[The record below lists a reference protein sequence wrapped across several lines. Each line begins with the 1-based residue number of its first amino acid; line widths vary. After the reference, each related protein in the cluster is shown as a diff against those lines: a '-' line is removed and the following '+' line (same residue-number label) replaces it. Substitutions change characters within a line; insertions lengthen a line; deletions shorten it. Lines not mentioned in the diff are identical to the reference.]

1 MKMKIV
7 NILFIVFCCFST
19 FAHNALPAN
28 EEILNL
34 FNPTNRMYEIKEF
47 LYPVLTNMYY
57 HGQRYPSSEVVRVRA
72 QIYTNMMNYTK
83 SGSILKSDVPPFDV
97 ASYEHKFLMSWCFG
111 FPNVKNNMTTINEIA
126 DYIGTVEH
134 GMTRDQYLQKIFEG
148 IAKDYGIEVSSVTQQ
163 IKKVG
168 WTKIK
173 QGENFIKARN
183 YWYPI
188 FRGNSIQDRYRRDI
202 QRAFKEFIINDQL
215 SILTP
220 EEIPAFR
227 SNIVE
232 RAKLTDE
239 EAKLMFG
246 DFGVAR

>member
-1 MKMKIV
+1 V
-7 NILFIVFCCFST
+7 
-19 FAHNALPAN
+19 
-28 EEILNL
+28 
-34 FNPTNRMYEIKEF
+34 
-47 LYPVLTNMYY
+47 
-57 HGQRYPSSEVVRVRA
+57 
-72 QIYTNMMNYTK
+72 
-83 SGSILKSDVPPFDV
+83 
-97 ASYEHKFLMSWCFG
+97 KFLMSWCFG

-148 IAKDYGIEVSSVTQQ
+148 IAKDYGIEASSVTQQ

-173 QGENFIKARN
+173 QGENFIKARD

-202 QRAFKEFIINDQL
+202 QRKFKDKIIDYQL

>member
-1 MKMKIV
+1 MK
-7 NILFIVFCCFST
+7 FICMSFIGLVSSVA
-19 FAHNALPAN
+19 FAYVSL
-28 EEILNL
+28 
-34 FNPTNRMYEIKEF
+34 PTNDEIERTCSTSNSIGSIKTF
-47 LYPVLTNMYY
+47 LYPILTNMF
-57 HGQRYPSSEVVRVRA
+57 HNTTQYPSSEVVRVRS
-72 QIYTNMMNYTK
+72 QIYTNMMNFTK
-83 SGSILKSDVPPFDV
+83 SGSLPMRQKVRTPIGSLD
-97 ASYEHKFLMSWCFG
+97 HIFLMSWCFG
-111 FPNVKNNMTTINEIA
+111 FPNVKNNMTAINEIA
-126 DYIGTVEH
+126 DYISTVDH
-134 GMTRDQYLQKIFEG
+134 GITQDQYLEKIFEG
-148 IAKDYGIEVSSVTQQ
+148 IAKDYGIEVSLATQQ

-173 QGENFIKARN
+173 QGENFIKARD

-188 FRGNSIQDRYRRDI
+188 FHAHVYQDRYRRDI
-202 QRAFKEFIINDQL
+202 QRAFTEFIINDQL